1 LIKTNSKE
9 WQILIQK
16 LIVEEG
22 PKLGVKISQKQC
34 VLFSL
39 HLAELLQ
46 WNSKINL
53 TALKE
58 PVDLVEKHILDS
70 IIMLPWLASGG
81 SLLDIGSGGGFPGIP
96 LKIMQESLS
105 IRLIDA
111 SRKKVNFLKHIIRT
125 LSLKRIEAL
134 HIRAE
139 ELAGRQTD
147 NSFDFI
153 ISRALWPL
161 NIYVKNAVSLLADN
175 GAIIAFLSAGPASK
189 HGFAGGNSSRI
200 VKINNKNFQMKKKEY
215 YLRCSKEKRFVIRL
229 TPMDNFQNQEPKWV

>member
-1 LIKTNSKE
+1 MIKTNSKE
-9 WQILIQK
+9 WQILVQK
-16 LIVEEG
+16 LIIEEG
-22 PKLGVKISQKQC
+22 LKLGLNISQKQC
-34 VLFSL
+34 DLFSR

-70 IIMLPWLASGG
+70 IMALPWLTSSG

-96 LKIMQESLS
+96 LKIMEASLS
-105 IRLIDA
+105 VTLIDA
-111 SRKKVNFLKHIIRT
+111 TRKKVNFLKHVIRT
-125 LSLKRIEAL
+125 LNLKRIKAI

-139 ELAGRQTD
+139 ELAGQPMD

-161 NIYVKNAVSLLADN
+161 NIYVKNAVSLLADH
-175 GAIIAFLSAGPASK
+175 GSIIAFLSAKDAAK
-189 HGFAGGNSSRI
+189 HGFAGEKGSEL
-200 VKINNKNFQMKKKEY
+200 VKINNEKFQIAKKEY
-215 YLRCSKEKRFVIRL
+215 YLRCFKEKRFVIRL
-229 TPMDNFQNQEPKWV
+229 RPVDIFQN

>member
-1 LIKTNSKE
+1 MIKTNSKK
-9 WQILIQK
+9 WLILVQN
-16 LIVEEG
+16 LIIEEAR
-22 PKLGVKISQKQC
+22 KLGLKISQNQS
-34 VLFSL
+34 VLFSR
-39 HLAELLQ
+39 HLEELLQ

-70 IIMLPWLASGG
+70 IMVLPWLASGG

-96 LKIMQESLS
+96 LKIMHESLS
-105 IRLIDA
+105 VSLIDA

-139 ELAGRQTD
+139 ELAG

-161 NIYVKNAVSLLADN
+161 NIYVKNAVSLLADK
-175 GAIIAFLSAGPASK
+175 GAIIAFLSAGPASE
-189 HGFAGGNSSRI
+189 HGFADGNSSRI
-200 VKINNKNFQMKKKEY
+200 VKINNKNFQLVKKEY
-215 YLRCSKEKRFVIRL
+215 HLRCLKEKRFVIRL